1 MQQELASQGI
11 NIDEV
16 IAQAQQLGIDLFN
29 PERAVLQARRLGVP
43 EQDIQKMLEVA
54 SRIKTG
60 QLPGDPL
67 LEPLQVETPGE
78 GTGLAYPRIGVEPTM
93 EVSDSLLEGV
103 DTLVA
108 ESPYFGYDFFQGIPE
123 AFELSA
129 IGPVDEAYYIGY
141 GDELRL
147 TVWGAAEFQYDLQ
160 IDREGRVYLPNVG
173 QYTAAGKPLGRLRR
187 DLKKWLARTYS
198 GLATSPPTIFMDLT
212 LTRLRP
218 IRVFVLGEVA
228 RPGGYT
234 IPNSSTVFNA
244 LYHVGGPLT
253 RGTLRGLQV
262 IRNGEP
268 IATVDF
274 YNYLLKGYDPN
285 QVRLTENDHIFI
297 PLRGKTVQVSGEVR
311 RPAIY
316 EVKESETLTDLLDY
330 TGGLTPNGYTKR
342 LQIERIISFPDR
354 DDPSI
359 AREVIDIDLE
369 PILQGQQT
377 ATLVDGDVVNVF
389 SILDVFTNAVTV
401 SGAVIQPGIYELGK
415 EIVLL
420 SDLIRAADGLA
431 GDAYL
436 GKGDLVRTEV
446 DSTEVLISI
455 DIDKVLQNAP
465 EHNLTLQA
473 RDHVIIYSLVDLR
486 IEEFVT
492 IKGAVKFPGDYPLQ
506 QNLTVEDLIFKAGGF
521 VEDAYSKSA
530 QLSRLISDTIE
541 GNERVEI
548 IELSL
553 LGNESSGGLYA
564 YGEQDDAR
572 RLHLKH
578 RDILYVRSD
587 PGFIPQQH
595 VEIEG
600 EVLFPGTY
608 ALQKENET
616 LADLVRRA
624 GGILATGYAQGGRLI
639 REGERVV
646 VSFDEIFSGS
656 TRADVILLNGDKI
669 FFPRKPNT
677 VAVRGNVGIEGL
689 IKFDRGKR
697 VGYYLDQAGGRQKD
711 TKEVLLTQANG
722 ATFKLSKRLLFF
734 RENPVVD
741 EGATIMVIPKE
752 LTATEKLDLRGILAD
767 SLAFVTSV
775 LTVLVLTQRL

>member
-1 MQQELASQGI
+1 
-11 NIDEV
+11 
-16 IAQAQQLGIDLFN
+16 
-29 PERAVLQARRLGVP
+29 
-43 EQDIQKMLEVA
+43 
-54 SRIKTG
+54 
-60 QLPGDPL
+60 
-67 LEPLQVETPGE
+67 
-78 GTGLAYPRIGVEPTM
+78 
-93 EVSDSLLEGV
+93 
-103 DTLVA
+103 
-108 ESPYFGYDFFQGIPE
+108 
-123 AFELSA
+123 
-129 IGPVDEAYYIGY
+129 
-141 GDELRL
+141 
-147 TVWGAAEFQYDLQ
+147 
-160 IDREGRVYLPNVG
+160 
-173 QYTAAGKPLGRLRR
+173 
-187 DLKKWLARTYS
+187 
-198 GLATSPPTIFMDLT
+198 MDLT

-253 RGTLRGLQV
+253 RGSLRELQV
-262 IRNGEP
+262 IRNGKP

-297 PLRGKTVQVSGEVR
+297 PLRGKTAQVTGEVR

-316 EVKESETLTDLLDY
+316 EVTAGETLTDLLDY
-330 TGGLTPNGYTKR
+330 AGGLTPNGYTKR
-342 LQIERIISFPDR
+342 LQIERIIPFPDR

-377 ATLVDGDVVNVF
+377 ATLMDGDVVNVF
-389 SILDVFTNAVTV
+389 SILDAFTNAVSV

-415 EIVLL
+415 GIVSL
-420 SDLIRAADGLA
+420 SDLIRAADGLT

-436 GKGDLVRTEV
+436 GKGDLVRTEA

-455 DIDKVLQNAP
+455 DIEKVLQNDP
-465 EHNLTLQA
+465 EHNLALQA
-473 RDHVIIYSLVDLR
+473 QDHVIVYSLEDLR

-492 IKGAVKFPGDYPLQ
+492 IKGAVKFPGDFPLQ

-521 VEDAYSKSA
+521 KEDAYSQSA
-530 QLSRLISDTIE
+530 QLSRLIFEGIK

-553 LGNESSGGLYA
+553 VGNESTGGLYA
-564 YGEQDDAR
+564 FGEQDDAR
-572 RLHLKH
+572 RLQLQH

-595 VEIEG
+595 VQIEG

-646 VSFDEIFSGS
+646 VSFDEILSGS
-656 TRADVILLNGDKI
+656 TRADVILLDGDKI
-669 FFPRKPNT
+669 VFPRKPNT

-689 IKFDRGKR
+689 IKYGRGKR
-697 VGYYLDQAGGRQKD
+697 VDYYLDQAGGVQED
-711 TKEVLLTQANG
+711 TKKVLLTQANG
-722 ATFKLSKRLLFF
+722 ATFKLGKRFLLF
-734 RENPVVD
+734 RVNPVVD
-741 EGATIMVIPKE
+741 EGAIIMVISKE
-752 LTATEKLDLRGILAD
+752 ELAASEKLDLKEVLAE
-767 SLAFVTSV
+767 SMAMVTSI
-775 LTVLVLTQRL
+775 LTVILLTQRL